1 MAQEK
6 EALFLLTFADGTEGS
21 ADARDAAAVLRGY
34 AVPAPAIRSSRVFD
48 MVVEY
53 VEKHNAHRSGQ
64 AVDRDI
70 DDWDRRFIARAA
82 GDTDALHDL
91 FLVRLIS
98 PNPHAYPL
106 PSLRYHFVGSL
117 ASPYG
122 SVRPMLQVH
131 RSVGWFGAARKGEMI
146 RISLLSTIL
155 IA

>member
-6 EALFLLTFADGTEGS
+6 EALFLLTFADGTEGA

-53 VEKHNAHRSGQ
+53 VEKHKAHRSGE

-91 FLVRLIS
+91 FLVRSHFPDRI
-98 PNPHAYPL
+98 PMHIYPL
-106 PSLRYHFVGSL
+106 PSFLALSLRWFSRVPTVRFHRCFRFIDLLVGL
-117 ASPYG
+117 AP
-122 SVRPMLQVH
+122 H
-131 RSVGWFGAARKGEMI
+131 ARE
-146 RISLLSTIL
+146 R
-155 IA
+155 

>member
-34 AVPAPAIRSSRVFD
+34 AVPAPAIRSGRVFD

-91 FLVRLIS
+91 FL
-98 PNPHAYPL
+98 
-106 PSLRYHFVGSL
+106 
-117 ASPYG
+117 ASEELLEYEL
-122 SVRPMLQVH
+122 MDLCAQTT
-131 RSVGWFGAARKGEMI
+131 ADMI
-146 RISLLSTIL
+146 RGGTVEEIKTLLGIVGITPEQDLLAQHDHDRLLRI
-155 IA
+155 IR